1 MFWYIVIKHVILIYW
16 VIMVKK
22 MVEVS
27 TLYDLDIYTL
37 AGQYVGQV
45 HDVVLNIRY
54 GTISRLQ
61 VKALEPERKTAGIR
75 DIFKGGFQFV
85 PEEDVGRTF
94 QEGLLNIEFD
104 RVTAIGDIMLIDP
117 QDLKR
122 PKPLVVGEEIS
133 ARPRPEPIR
142 EAPREAPVE
151 APIPQQ

>member
-1 MFWYIVIKHVILIYW
+1 
-16 VIMVKK
+16 MVKK
-22 MVEVS
+22 MVEV
-27 TLYDLDIYTL
+27 TQLYDLDIYTL

-61 VKALEPERKTAGIR
+61 VKALEPEKKSAGFR
-75 DIFKGGFQFV
+75 DIFRGGFQFV
-85 PEEDVGRTF
+85 PEEEVGRTY

-122 PKPLVVGEEIS
+122 PKPPVAGEEMSI
-133 ARPRPEPIR
+133 RPRPE
-142 EAPREAPVE
+142 APKQVPQEVPQEVAPKPKEV
-151 APIPQQ
+151 I